1 MYDELARRWWVVGAR
16 GLVAVVFGIAA
27 FAAPE
32 KTLAF
37 LVSLFGL
44 FALADGVFTMG
55 AGLSV
60 NWLSLFLEGVV
71 GGAVGLLTYF
81 FPAVTTMWFIELIA
95 TWALVTGALELLG
108 AFRLRKEAKGPQV
121 RGEWL
126 LAVSGGLSV
135 LFGALL
141 AVRSEPAAPALIWLL
156 GAYALASGALLL
168 ALAFNVKNWNR
179 AVAA

>member
-1 MYDELARRWWVVGAR
+1 MYDELARRWWIVAAR
-16 GLVAVVFGIAA
+16 GLVALVFGVAA

-44 FALADGVFTMG
+44 FAIADGVFTMG

-60 NWLSLFLEGVV
+60 NWLLLFLEGVV
-71 GGAVGLLTYF
+71 GGAVGLLTF
-81 FPAVTTMWFIELIA
+81 FVPAVTTMWFIELIA
-95 TWALVTGALELLG
+95 TWAFVTGALELLG
-108 AFRLRKEAKGPQV
+108 AFRLRKEAKGPMV

-126 LAVSGGLSV
+126 LAVGGGLSV
-135 LFGALL
+135 LFGGLL
-141 AVRSEPAAPALIWLL
+141 AVRSQPAPALIWFL

-168 ALAFNVKNWNR
+168 ALAFNVRGWNR
-179 AVAA
+179 VVAA

>member
-1 MYDELARRWWVVGAR
+1 MYDELARRWWIVAAR
-16 GLVAVVFGIAA
+16 GLVALVFGCAA

-44 FALADGVFTMG
+44 FAIADGVFTMG

-60 NWLSLFLEGVV
+60 NWLTLFLEGVV
-71 GGAVGLLTYF
+71 GGAVGLVTYF
-81 FPAVTTMWFIELIA
+81 FPAVTAMWLIELIA
-95 TWALVTGALELLG
+95 TWAFVTGALELLG
-108 AFRLRKEAKGPQV
+108 AFHLRREAKGPMV

-135 LFGALL
+135 LLGALL
-141 AVRSEPAAPALIWLL
+141 AVRSQSAPALIWLL

-168 ALAFNVKNWNR
+168 ALAFNVRGWNR
-179 AVAA
+179 VVAA